1 MIRLNPSHSHTL
13 IIVVSRSVIPI
24 YLDEFSCQHNAMSVI
39 DLPLDVIFEI
49 ANWLPTS
56 SYTALALTCGPLYKS
71 LDHRRWTPSPL
82 PYHRRGTDDSFKLL
96 PLLAVGPFVSASPAN
111 LCIAATTGHFWR
123 IRKKDSIA
131 ESSWQD
137 KSTEAPDTNQSL
149 P

>member
-96 PLLAVGPFVSASPAN
+96 PLLAVGPFVF
-111 LCIAATTGHFWR
+111 C
-123 IRKKDSIA
+123 
-131 ESSWQD
+131 
-137 KSTEAPDTNQSL
+137 KSCQSL
-149 P
+149 HRRDDRPLLEDTKERLDCRIFLAG